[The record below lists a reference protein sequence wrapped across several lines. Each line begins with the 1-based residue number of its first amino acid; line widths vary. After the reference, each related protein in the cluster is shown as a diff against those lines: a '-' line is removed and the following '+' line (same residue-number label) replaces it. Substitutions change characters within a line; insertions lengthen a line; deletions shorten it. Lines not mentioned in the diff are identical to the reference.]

1 MKSVSL
7 INAAARPGTDTAARA
22 AVSLTPAPRWD
33 PRLYQIATLAGLLG
47 YGVFWLDLEVQTP
60 TAVAIVVTALVAQ
73 LACTRLTARGRFDP
87 RSALISA
94 LSLCLL
100 LRTGSLGLAILAA
113 GVAIASKFTLRVRDK
128 HLFNPTNF
136 ALVAMMLATGQV
148 WVSPGQ
154 WGSGLVF
161 AFLLASAG
169 GLVVNRAAR
178 ADVTLAFLA
187 SWASLLVARSLWL
200 GEPLAMAVHRLE
212 NGALVL
218 FAFFMISDP
227 RTTPDSRAGRVLF
240 ATLVALGAYAVQ
252 FKLFRTNG
260 LLWSLAVSSAPR
272 LVEYFDDDP
281 CSPRYPATLQAPR
294 GMTATRGD
302 AAAERARGLGVTIEA
317 RYTVGEYDILILSAR
332 ESGGLGTWLRDNGY
346 RVPAGAS
353 SILGSYLKQGMEF
366 FVAGVELEEQG
377 GL

>member
-60 TAVAIVVTALVAQ
+60 TAVAIVVTV
-73 LACTRLTARGRFDP
+73 
-87 RSALISA
+87 
-94 LSLCLL
+94 
-100 LRTGSLGLAILAA
+100 
-113 GVAIASKFTLRVRDK
+113 
-128 HLFNPTNF
+128 
-136 ALVAMMLATGQV
+136 
-148 WVSPGQ
+148 
-154 WGSGLVF
+154 
-161 AFLLASAG
+161 
-169 GLVVNRAAR
+169 
-178 ADVTLAFLA
+178 
-187 SWASLLVARSLWL
+187 LVARSLWL

-260 LLWSLAVSSAPR
+260 LLWSLAVCSL
-272 LVEYFDDDP
+272 LVPLIDRVLPGSRYQWRR
-281 CSPRYPATLQAPR
+281 SP
-294 GMTATRGD
+294 
-302 AAAERARGLGVTIEA
+302 
-317 RYTVGEYDILILSAR
+317 
-332 ESGGLGTWLRDNGY
+332 
-346 RVPAGAS
+346 
-353 SILGSYLKQGMEF
+353 
-366 FVAGVELEEQG
+366 
-377 GL
+377 